1 MNYFDKEIITDLKT
15 HNIGFQTLTDAEH
28 KIILEEMN
36 NKIPFS
42 SSKIDWKILKNSHIF
57 FYEPL
62 SIATLQLAE
71 KIREVSD
78 GNLIFVGDSACDEVY
93 SIAPESLEQALK
105 LFSELPQHTYILQTS
120 LNWIACIS
128 FEGDIDFA
136 GLP

>member
-28 KIILEEMN
+28 KIIVHEIN
-36 NKIPFS
+36 KKIPFS

-62 SIATLQLAE
+62 SIAALQLAE

-78 GNLIFVGDSACDEVY
+78 GNLIFVGDSACDEAY

-105 LFSELPQHTYILQTS
+105 LFSELPQHTYILQSS

-136 GLP
+136 RLP